1 MNNELFSLSDIKNQ
15 ILIVQSVDWFSAYLD
30 FCAHTHKKKCIS
42 SNIHQIPDST
52 STVVPFA
59 YRTCTADL
67 HHFQAEANI
76 RDMME
81 EYEMYTQ
88 DEPEE
93 EEEYSEEVEGDSY
106 WVTASSTLIWM
117 FYRIAITDYWLYVL
131 SCESII
137 SPLRERFW

>member
-1 MNNELFSLSDIKNQ
+1 
-15 ILIVQSVDWFSAYLD
+15 
-30 FCAHTHKKKCIS
+30 
-42 SNIHQIPDST
+42 
-52 STVVPFA
+52 
-59 YRTCTADL
+59 
-67 HHFQAEANI
+67 
-76 RDMME
+76 MME

-137 SPLRERFW
+137 STLRERF